1 MKKQMFEPAP
11 IKLTIESPQTFRDIV
26 FNDAYA
32 KEEVFIGY
40 GNPSAK
46 ILIVGQE
53 MTWRKDTD
61 QKNEYKVYSKRNI
74 ADWRKN
80 LQQKEVQQTEVTI
93 QGDIQHPEDGVTTE
107 AYERFNPLYPHYL
120 RFNKKLYIR
129 NKDWHTSNYG
139 ASSTWIHYQQLI
151 DSIYN
156 RPAPKPKIIDF
167 VTNCFITE
175 LSKETRP
182 HNIEVDEN
190 LSKEDKEK
198 EIKKQAEATEKSI
211 AKRCHLLNE
220 PFFQNFPI
228 IILAC
233 GQYASKIL
241 PYTFGLGKDFKKE
254 LFESKGGYKVFKT
267 NDRIVIWTRQLSD
280 HRGNPVKPELITAIA
295 NEVRPYRDKATQ
307 TSKR

>member
-32 KEEVFIGY
+32 KEETFIGY
-40 GNPSAK
+40 GNPAAK
-46 ILIVGQE
+46 VLIVGQE
-53 MTWRKDTD
+53 VTWRKDAD
-61 QKNEYKVYSKRNI
+61 QLNEYNVYCKRNI

-80 LQQKEVQQTEVTI
+80 LQQKEVTI

-151 DSIYN
+151 DSILD
-156 RPAPKPKIIDF
+156 RSAPPTIIDF
-167 VTNCFITE
+167 VKNCFITE
-175 LSKETRP
+175 LSGEARP
-182 HNIEVDEN
+182 HNIELAEN
-190 LSKEDKEK
+190 LSKEEMEAEK
-198 EIKKQAEATEKSI
+198 LRQAKATENSI
-211 AKRCHLLNE
+211 ADRCPLLNE
-220 PFFQNFPI
+220 PFFSEFPI
-228 IILAC
+228 IVLAC

-241 PYTFGLGKDFKKE
+241 PYTFGLGKDFKNE

-267 NDRIVIWTRQLSD
+267 DSRIVIWTRQLSD
-280 HRGNPVKPELITAIA
+280 HRGNPVPPELIRAIA
-295 NEVRPYRDKATQ
+295 DEVKPYLR
-307 TSKR
+307 

>member
-1 MKKQMFEPAP
+1 MQKPMFEPDP
-11 IKLTIESPQTFRDIV
+11 IKLPVESPQTFRDIV
-26 FNDAYA
+26 FSDAYA
-32 KEEVFIGY
+32 KEEAFIGY
-40 GNPSAK
+40 GNPAAK

-53 MTWRKDTD
+53 VTWRKDAD
-61 QKNEYKVYSKRNI
+61 QLDEYNVYCKRNI

-80 LQQKEVQQTEVTI
+80 LQQKEVTI

-151 DSIYN
+151 DRILDD
-156 RPAPKPKIIDF
+156 RPTPPAIIDF

-175 LSKETRP
+175 LSGEARP
-182 HNIEVDEN
+182 HNIEVDKN
-190 LSKEDKEK
+190 RTKE
-198 EIKKQAEATEKSI
+198 EIKEEKKRQAEATEESI

-241 PYTFGLGKDFKKE
+241 PYTFGLGNDCK
-254 LFESKGGYKVFKT
+254 FEQRMGYKVFKT
-267 NDRIVIWTRQLSD
+267 DSRIVIWTRQLSD
-280 HRGNPVKPELITAIA
+280 HRGNPVPITLIQNIA
-295 NEVRPYRDKATQ
+295 NEVRPYLNK
-307 TSKR
+307 

>member
-1 MKKQMFEPAP
+1 MIKQMFEPAP
-11 IKLTIESPQTFRDIV
+11 IKLTVESPQTFRDIV
-26 FNDAYA
+26 FSDAYA
-32 KEEVFIGY
+32 KEEALIGY
-40 GNPSAK
+40 GNPAAK

-53 MTWRKDTD
+53 VTWRKDAD
-61 QKNEYKVYSKRNI
+61 QLDEYNVYCKRNI

-80 LQQKEVQQTEVTI
+80 LQQKEVTI

-151 DSIYN
+151 DRILD
-156 RPAPKPKIIDF
+156 RPTPPAIIDF

-175 LSKETRP
+175 LSGEARP
-182 HNIEVDEN
+182 HNIEVDKKRT
-190 LSKEDKEK
+190 KE
-198 EIKKQAEATEKSI
+198 EIKEEKMRQADATEKSI
-211 AKRCHLLNE
+211 ADRCPLLNE

-241 PYTFGLGKDFKKE
+241 PYTFGLGKDFKNE
-254 LFESKGGYKVFKT
+254 LFESKGGYKVFKN

-280 HRGNPVKPELITAIA
+280 HRGNPVKPDLINAITA
-295 NEVRPYRDKATQ
+295 EVHSYLR
-307 TSKR
+307 

>member
-11 IKLTIESPQTFRDIV
+11 IKLTVESPQTFRDIV
-26 FNDAYA
+26 FSDAYA
-32 KEEVFIGY
+32 KEEAFIGY
-40 GNPSAK
+40 GNPAAK

-53 MTWRKDTD
+53 VTWRKDAD
-61 QKNEYKVYSKRNI
+61 QLNEYNVYCKRNI

-80 LQQKEVQQTEVTI
+80 LQQKEVTI

-151 DSIYN
+151 DRILD
-156 RPAPKPKIIDF
+156 RPTPPAIIDF
-167 VTNCFITE
+167 VKNCFITE
-175 LSKETRP
+175 LSGEARP
-182 HNIEVDEN
+182 HNIEVDKN
-190 LSKEDKEK
+190 RTKE
-198 EIKKQAEATEKSI
+198 EIKEEKKRQAEATEESI

-220 PFFQNFPI
+220 PFFQRFPI

-241 PYTFGLGKDFKKE
+241 PYTFGLGKDFKNE

-267 NDRIVIWTRQLSD
+267 DSRIVIWTRQLSD
-280 HRGNPVKPELITAIA
+280 HRGNPVPPELIHAIA
-295 NEVRPYRDKATQ
+295 KEVRQYL
-307 TSKR
+307 